1 MRKFSTRSISISA
14 LVLSFLTLIST
25 NVYFASSS
33 SNEIA
38 GCVNK
43 KTGVLRISMK
53 CTAAE
58 RVISWNKIG
67 PQGIPGEQGIQ
78 GLSGE
83 QGLKG
88 EIGPQGLK
96 GEIGATGA
104 LGPKGETGNTLA
116 LRTRQVSFVIWESW
130 KQTNPMPNWWQNDGV
145 PVTTFTSSQC
155 PGGTLYYLGVADYN
169 TPAGF
174 SRTAFNCVVSVWAP

>member
-1 MRKFSTRSISISA
+1 
-14 LVLSFLTLIST
+14 
-25 NVYFASSS
+25 
-33 SNEIA
+33 
-38 GCVNK
+38 
-43 KTGVLRISMK
+43 MK